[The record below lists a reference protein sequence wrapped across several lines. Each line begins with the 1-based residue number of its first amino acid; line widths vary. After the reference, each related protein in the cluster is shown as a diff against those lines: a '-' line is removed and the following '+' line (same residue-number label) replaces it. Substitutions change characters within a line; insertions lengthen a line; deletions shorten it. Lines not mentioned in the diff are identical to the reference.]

1 MIANG
6 TMSQT
11 LSKETKIVYS
21 PSTLATEP
29 QVREYWQQYGEVRTT
44 VEQDRLVVYF
54 KHEDKSFSQ

>member
-1 MIANG
+1 
-6 TMSQT
+6 MSQT